1 MTVRLPRFRV
11 SGEAAVEEALKGG
24 LGVTDL
30 FDRSRADLRLMTDKE
45 GIVLSSVAHR
55 WVNAAA
61 VQYCSSSNNS
71 SNNNRS
77 RRGNSNNSKLPI
89 SVFVFFK
96 AFSYI
101 DSFPIIATCKSV
113 NVFMYSTSSLHFR

>member
-61 VQYCSSSNNS
+61 VQYCSNNNNS
-71 SNNNRS
+71 SNNNNRS
-77 RRGNSNNSKLPI
+77 R
-89 SVFVFFK
+89 K
-96 AFSYI
+96 A
-101 DSFPIIATCKSV
+101 
-113 NVFMYSTSSLHFR
+113 